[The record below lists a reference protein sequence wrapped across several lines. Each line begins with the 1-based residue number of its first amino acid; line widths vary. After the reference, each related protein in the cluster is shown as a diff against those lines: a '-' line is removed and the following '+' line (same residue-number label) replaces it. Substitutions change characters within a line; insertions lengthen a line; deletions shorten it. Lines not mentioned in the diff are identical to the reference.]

1 MPKSVNGIFIKCEKS
16 VKKIIDKMNETEKN
30 IIIKDIDECCCI
42 VNSDKYKKVLETIE
56 ELQNQFLVEPTEFD
70 K

>member
-16 VKKIIDKMNETEKN
+16 VKKIIDKMNEEEKD

-42 VNSDKYKKVLETIE
+42 VNSSKYKEVLKKIE
-56 ELQNQFLVEPTEFD
+56 QLQNQFLVEPTELE